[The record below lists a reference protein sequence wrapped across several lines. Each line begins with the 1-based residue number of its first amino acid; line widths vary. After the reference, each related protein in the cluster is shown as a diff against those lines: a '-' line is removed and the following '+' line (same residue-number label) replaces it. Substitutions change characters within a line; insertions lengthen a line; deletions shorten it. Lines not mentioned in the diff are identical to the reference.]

1 MQNITRILGGLA
13 VAAAFVGTPHDV
25 TAQVATPA
33 APAAAPVCTAE
44 VLPAE
49 IAAGVTAVRLSVVL
63 SEDVG
68 NVTSMEAAEG
78 SGITVSAPADL
89 PRVPLATE
97 EPQAIAAGIG
107 ENTWNVWV
115 NTNEVDPGTHAVTF
129 IGPEGRCTADLTV
142 TAPI

>member
-33 APAAAPVCTAE
+33 APACTAE
-44 VLPAE
+44 VLPVE

-63 SEDVG
+63 SADVG
-68 NVTSMEAAEG
+68 DVTSMEAAEG
-78 SGITVSAPADL
+78 SGIAVSAPADL

-97 EPQAIAAGIG
+97 EPQAIAAGMG
-107 ENTWNVWV
+107 DNTWTVWV